1 MSSHT
6 QTHTNT
12 HTRMPTHTHAHT
24 HARTHAHM
32 HACTHAQRHTHTH
45 AHKHAH
51 THAHRHAHTHTHTH
65 THAHTLMY
73 IYTPYYFYAQVFKIR
88 TVNSYTSVAMSA
100 SKMFGHHLWFNIE
113 TQFDIFVFWDKQ
125 ADLWW
130 GLFSHW
136 CGSSLSDGET
146 EWLAGCMVACRN
158 LWYSSFESHN

>member
-12 HTRMPTHTHAHT
+12 HTRMPT
-24 HARTHAHM
+24 RTHACM
-32 HACTHAQRHTHTH
+32 HVRMHKDTHTCTQTC
-45 AHKHAH
+45 AYTCTQA
-51 THAHRHAHTHTHTH
+51 RTHTHTH

-113 TQFDIFVFWDKQ
+113 TQFDIFVFCDKQ